1 MHIII
6 TGEGRLPYFLT
17 KSFVSKGYR
26 VTVIATKTDEAED
39 LARRTKAT
47 IIIGDASEPDVLRN
61 ADAYYCDLLVAVT
74 PRDEDNLAISQLAKM
89 EFGISKTLA
98 LVNDPENA
106 VIFNQLGCKAFSTTE
121 IISQM
126 IEQSVQMDDIIS
138 VFPTEEGKI
147 LLTEFKLSSSSPI
160 LNTPIKEIKRPEQ
173 SLLVSV
179 FRNEQVIIPNGETI
193 LLDGDKIMVLS
204 TPDNHSKVIR
214 MITGSSV

>member
-1 MHIII
+1 
-6 TGEGRLPYFLT
+6 
-17 KSFVSKGYR
+17 
-26 VTVIATKTDEAED
+26 VTVITNKSDEAED
-39 LARRTKAT
+39 MARRTKAT
-47 IIIGDASEPDVLRN
+47 IIIGDASEPDVLRD

-74 PRDEDNLAISQLAKM
+74 PRDEENLVISQLAKL
-89 EFGISKTLA
+89 EFGISKTIA

-106 VIFNQLGCKAFSTTE
+106 PIFNQLGCKAFSTTE

-147 LLTEFKLSSSSPI
+147 LLTEFKLSHSSPI
-160 LNTPIKEIKRPEQ
+160 LNIPLKQVVRPDQ

-179 FRNEQVIIPNGETI
+179 IRDDKVIIPHGDTV

-204 TPDNHSKVIR
+204 TPENHSKVIR

>member
-6 TGEGRLPYFLT
+6 AGEGRLPYFLS
-17 KSFVSKGYR
+17 KSFISKGYR
-26 VTVIATKTDEAED
+26 VTVITTKSDEAED

-47 IIIGDASEPDVLRN
+47 IIVGDASEPDILRD

-74 PRDEDNLAISQLAKM
+74 PRDEENLVISQLAQM

-106 VIFNQLGCKAFSTTE
+106 PIFNQLGCKAFSTTE

-126 IEQSVQMDDIIS
+126 IEQSVQMDEIIS

-147 LLTEFKLSSSSPI
+147 LLTEFKLNSTSPI
-160 LNTPIKEIKRPEQ
+160 LNTKLKQLDRPDQ
-173 SLLVSV
+173 SLLVSII
-179 FRNEQVIIPNGETI
+179 RDDKVIVPNGETI

-204 TPDNHSKVIR
+204 TPENHSKVIR
-214 MITGSSV
+214 MITGSSL